1 MSPAPR
7 RRAGRSFPRALALA
21 IGAMA
26 AGVASFGTASS
37 CAPPCALDADCP
49 EGSGCR
55 DGFCANECARDEDC
69 PLGTDCGTNHLC
81 GPSAAGEVTWAS
93 PPPDSTVDVSFD
105 AELEVSFRA
114 ASAILRV
121 VRSDDDPGDACAPF
135 VPFESVLEGDV
146 EQYLTHT
153 VAVPGLRAL
162 GERFS
167 LAATL
172 QSAGGG
178 SVGRIA
184 LRGAPSGT
192 GGARFTQPAEERA
205 YDAAGALTIPVGAEL
220 EGTRALVSIYVE
232 PLGGVPGPVN
242 AIGTGLSAF
251 SDQPVLLARGPQII
265 WIDADGTRCG
275 RGIEGVG
282 DDTTGLELGLRYR
295 ADSPTQL
302 GLRLLVESEGST
314 ASCGF
319 LDPGTVCEAVRES
332 PAPALEG
339 EQVMRVPLRDGLA
352 QIAVVPGAA
361 GGYVTA
367 EIRVSL
373 DGRHLG
379 WLGPFPIETGVGQ
392 AWLAGQ
398 VVVGEGEPRL
408 MRTDEVTI
416 GAPW

>member
-1 MSPAPR
+1 MTSWPQRPGRSMTRA
-7 RRAGRSFPRALALA
+7 RAGALA
-21 IGAMA
+21 IGALA
-26 AGVASFGTASS
+26 AATVGAMTACS
-37 CAPPCALDADCP
+37 PPCALDADCP

-55 DGFCANECARDEDC
+55 DGFCATECARDEDC
-69 PLGTDCGTNHLC
+69 PLGTDCTPNHLC

-93 PPPDSTVDVSFD
+93 PAADSTVETSFD

-114 ASAILRV
+114 ASAILRI

-135 VPFESVLEGDV
+135 VPVERVLEGDV
-146 EQYLTHT
+146 EQYLTHKVT
-153 VAVPGLRAL
+153 VPGLRAL
-162 GERFS
+162 GERFT

-172 QSAGGG
+172 QSAGGA

-184 LRGAPSGT
+184 LRGAPSGL
-192 GGARFTQPAEERA
+192 GGARFTQPDEERA
-205 YDAAGALTIPVGAEL
+205 YDAANALTIPVGAEL
-220 EGTRALVSIYVE
+220 DGTRALVSIHVE

-242 AIGTGLSAF
+242 AIGAGLSAF
-251 SDQPVLLARGPQII
+251 SDQPVLLARGPQIL

-275 RGIEGVG
+275 RGVEGVG

-319 LDPGTVCEAVRES
+319 LDPGTLCEAVRET

-339 EQVMRVPLRDGLA
+339 EQVMRVPLVAGLA

-379 WLGPFPIETGVGQ
+379 WLGPFPIETGAGQ